1 MKQSRSRTVVFQP
14 NTYRGLVRGTNQI
27 VAAISP
33 TLGPLPRTVASPRQ
47 TRTQAPDILDSGGSI
62 ANKITGL
69 PHPEEDT
76 GAMFLRQALTEL
88 HEQVGDGT
96 ATAAVLFQ
104 AVFTQGIRYIVAGGD
119 AMQLRQH
126 LERGLQVILDELD
139 GMTMPVEG
147 KTKLSHIAESICSD
161 PPLAKI
167 LGEIF
172 DIIGEYGQLNI
183 RSGRSREIKRQYVEG
198 MHWKRGLVS
207 REMITNH
214 VQIRTDLE
222 NPAILITDLEIE
234 DPQELVPVINS
245 VIEAEIGALLI
256 VAGKLSPGAVALLVK
271 NMQPDKFQVIAVRPP
286 GLGAEDQVA
295 ALEDMAILTGGRPLI
310 GAAGQTL
317 KSCRLEDLG
326 RARRV
331 WADPNNFG
339 IIGGKGNP
347 RQLRRHIAGLRA
359 AFARTRDQDARR
371 ELQQRIG
378 KLLGGSATLWT
389 GGVTEPE
396 IRARQELAQ
405 RTADALRGAVLEG
418 VLPGGG
424 VSLLACRPA
433 LQQKLEQSSSL
444 DEQTA
449 YAILIKA
456 VEQPIRT
463 IVANAGYDAGEV
475 LAQIKLTGAEYGF
488 DTISG
493 QIVNPVSVGILD
505 VATVLRQAVQCAITS
520 AALALTVEV
529 LVHGNRSA
537 ATAATV
543 ST

>member
-1 MKQSRSRTVVFQP
+1 
-14 NTYRGLVRGTNQI
+14 
-27 VAAISP
+27 
-33 TLGPLPRTVASPRQ
+33 
-47 TRTQAPDILDSGGSI
+47 
-62 ANKITGL
+62 
-69 PHPEEDT
+69 
-76 GAMFLRQALTEL
+76 
-88 HEQVGDGT
+88 
-96 ATAAVLFQ
+96 
-104 AVFTQGIRYIVAGGD
+104 
-119 AMQLRQH
+119 
-126 LERGLQVILDELD
+126 
-139 GMTMPVEG
+139 
-147 KTKLSHIAESICSD
+147 
-161 PPLAKI
+161 
-167 LGEIF
+167 
-172 DIIGEYGQLNI
+172 
-183 RSGRSREIKRQYVEG
+183 
-198 MHWKRGLVS
+198 
-207 REMITNH
+207 
-214 VQIRTDLE
+214 
-222 NPAILITDLEIE
+222 
-234 DPQELVPVINS
+234 
-245 VIEAEIGALLI
+245 
-256 VAGKLSPGAVALLVK
+256 
-271 NMQPDKFQVIAVRPP
+271 
-286 GLGAEDQVA
+286 
-295 ALEDMAILTGGRPLI
+295 MAILTGGRPLI